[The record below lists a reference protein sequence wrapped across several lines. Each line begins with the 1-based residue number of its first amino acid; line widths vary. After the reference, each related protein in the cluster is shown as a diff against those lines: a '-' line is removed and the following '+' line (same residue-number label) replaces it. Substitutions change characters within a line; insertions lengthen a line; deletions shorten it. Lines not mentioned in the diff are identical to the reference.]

1 MLGKKVWVYLRYVIF
16 ALLTVSVSVGVVS
29 CNSDPL
35 TGYVG
40 PVDDDDSD
48 SIDDPDDRGGNQ

>member
-40 PVDDDDSD
+40 PVDEDESD
-48 SIDDPDDRGGNQ
+48 GLDKPDEGGGNQ